1 MALCHGHD
9 HGRWFVFV
17 WKGARCGG
25 RGRSVDGGEYVV
37 RDGRRRLE
45 VVRPSFV
52 QTLPASLPRV
62 TTDGP
67 ARDTWQRN
75 TIIGAYDGC
84 DAMHAIQYAK
94 VVPPPEQI
102 GNNHRYSPILA
113 LAYQAFFGLGIEQW
127 GELVYT

>member
-62 TTDGP
+62 TTDGL
-67 ARDTWQRN
+67 ARSLGRDTRQQN
-75 TIIGAYDGC
+75 TSLEMMMGAVRC
-84 DAMHAIQYAK
+84 MQYATA
-94 VVPPPEQI
+94 VPPSF
-102 GNNHRYSPILA
+102 GFSL
-113 LAYQAFFGLGIEQW
+113 LYQEFFGFSIKQ
-127 GELVYT
+127 